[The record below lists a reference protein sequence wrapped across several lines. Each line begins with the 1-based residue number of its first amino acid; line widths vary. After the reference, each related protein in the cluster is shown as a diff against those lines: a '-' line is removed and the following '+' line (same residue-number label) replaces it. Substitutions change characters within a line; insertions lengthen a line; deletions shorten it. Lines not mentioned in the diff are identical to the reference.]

1 MCWGVKRNVTERYIR
16 VAAVVIAAS
25 EGIKNI
31 CFREFREALLIVQKR
46 RHQIE
51 ASNIFSAESNIN
63 TLY

>member
-1 MCWGVKRNVTERYIR
+1 VLGSEAEGDRERYIR

-51 ASNIFSAESNIN
+51 GV
-63 TLY
+63 